1 MAELILASVSPRR
14 SELLAAL
21 RLPFRCVPAAID
33 EASTPQEAPEALCC
47 RLSLA
52 KAQAISR
59 DFPDATVIG
68 ADTIVV
74 LDGTILGKPSS
85 SADAVAMLWALRGRP
100 HDVLSAVSVC
110 QAGAPPR
117 QHLERSRVWMRAYT
131 EAEIQAYVAT
141 GDPLDKAGAYAI
153 QHPGFH
159 PVARWEG
166 CYASIVGLPLAAVA
180 RLLAQAGWRSPVRV
194 AEACDRATGVTCC
207 QLAEVVL

>member
-1 MAELILASVSPRR
+1 MGKVLGDQGVLEVHFKV
-14 SELLAAL
+14 EEGG
-21 RLPFRCVPAAID
+21 FD
-33 EASTPQEAPEALCC
+33 EAGAPEEAPEALCG
-47 RLSLA
+47 RLSLE
-52 KAQAISR
+52 KAQAILR

-74 LDGTILGKPSS
+74 LDGMILGKPASP
-85 SADAVAMLWALRGRP
+85 ADAVAMLRALRGRP
-100 HDVLSAVSVC
+100 HEVLSAVSVC

-131 EAEIQAYVAT
+131 EAEIQTYVAS

-180 RLLAQAGWRSPVRV
+180 RMLAHAGWRSPVAV
-194 AEACDRATGVTCC
+194 AEACRRATGVACC
-207 QLAEVVL
+207 QLAEGVL